1 MKLDSLDYKL
11 PSELIAMKP
20 ISPRDNS
27 TLVEV
32 NKEFKVKKFFQL
44 SNILKKGD
52 CLIVND
58 TKVLPA
64 YLEGESENSKIT
76 ITLNKLIKKKPF
88 VMWSAFCKPL
98 KKIKKNSK
106 IMFSGNLVSEVIN
119 INYDSQ
125 LPYLI
130 LTFKTSYK
138 NFLEKISNF
147 GRIAL
152 PPYILKKRDHDKED
166 DKNYQTI
173 FSSTTGAVAS
183 PTANLHFSENLKDML
198 ISKGIIIIPI
208 TLHVNG
214 STFLPVRSQ
223 NVNNHKMHKE
233 YGEISKK
240 SSVVINRIKKT
251 GGRIIAVGTT
261 VLRLLETAKNEKG
274 QILPYNGETNI
285 FIKPGWDINTV
296 DGLITNF
303 HTPKSSLLLIM
314 YTILGE
320 SKTRKLYDF
329 AIKQKLRFLSYGDAC
344 LVWIKK

>member
-138 NFLEKISNF
+138 SFLEKISSSDLEKINSF
-147 GRIAL
+147 SGGIRPEWTISYVL
-152 PPYILKKRDHDKED
+152 PVPPLKTRP
-166 DKNYQTI
+166 TI
-173 FSSTTGAVAS
+173 FLVKHHLRS
-183 PTANLHFSENLKDML
+183 PYL
-198 ISKGIIIIPI
+198 
-208 TLHVNG
+208 
-214 STFLPVRSQ
+214 
-223 NVNNHKMHKE
+223 
-233 YGEISKK
+233 
-240 SSVVINRIKKT
+240 
-251 GGRIIAVGTT
+251 
-261 VLRLLETAKNEKG
+261 
-274 QILPYNGETNI
+274 I
-285 FIKPGWDINTV
+285 FIYI
-296 DGLITNF
+296 
-303 HTPKSSLLLIM
+303 
-314 YTILGE
+314 
-320 SKTRKLYDF
+320 
-329 AIKQKLRFLSYGDAC
+329 
-344 LVWIKK
+344 